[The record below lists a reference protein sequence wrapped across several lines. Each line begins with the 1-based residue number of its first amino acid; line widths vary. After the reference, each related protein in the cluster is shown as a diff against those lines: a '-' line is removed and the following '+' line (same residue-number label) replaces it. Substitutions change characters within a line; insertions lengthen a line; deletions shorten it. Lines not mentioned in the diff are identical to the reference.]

1 MDSSVY
7 QGYIIPPNYD
17 SMVAKLIVHGRT
29 RDEAIS
35 RMERALG
42 EFIIDG
48 VTTNIGFQLEILNN
62 PKFLSGDFDTSFISS
77 ELGYNS

>member
-1 MDSSVY
+1 MILWLQNLLY
-7 QGYIIPPNYD
+7 MEEQ
-17 SMVAKLIVHGRT
+17 